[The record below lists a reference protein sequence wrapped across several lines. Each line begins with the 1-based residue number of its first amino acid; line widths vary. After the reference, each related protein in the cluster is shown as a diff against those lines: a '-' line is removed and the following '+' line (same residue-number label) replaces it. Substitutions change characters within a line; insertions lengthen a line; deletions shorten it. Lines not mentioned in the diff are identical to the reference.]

1 MAAPDTAP
9 AAVPS
14 AAASAAYASQVRSGV
29 VHTPGV
35 RYGVRT
41 NSADRF
47 SPLAWPDPAHPQDT
61 PAAFPQNPG
70 SMDWLLGPALERLP
84 QHEDAFQLNIWAPAG
99 ARNAPVLV
107 FLPGGAYISG
117 AGTADWYDGHRLSG
131 EGGIVVITVNYRLG
145 AAGLLGPDGMEN
157 RLLEDLLQALR
168 WIRANVAGFGGNP
181 DDVTLAGQSAGAWLA
196 FALASA
202 EAARG
207 LFRRAAFFSLPFQPP
222 LTPSAA
228 RQREDIFNGAMTSDP
243 AFAGAEEVLAAQREV
258 DRAYA
263 GRGLGLQPVADGV
276 LVPAD
281 LADFSAAADR
291 LHVEAILLSSTEDEA
306 AAMLRGLPVPAVSPE
321 MATGFIAERF
331 EDPGAAA
338 AFIDNRI
345 PGATN
350 HARMVEAMSLHEFR
364 MTATELAA
372 SASAGGVPATL
383 LRFAVPSQLDGV
395 GSPHNFDLPFLFGN
409 REGWEDAPMLAGFAS
424 ADFEAVSAE
433 LRALVLG
440 FVTGGVAR
448 RPDGSAVPAY
458 DPARPQMLRL
468 AADGAE
474 PAVPEVGPAR
484 R

>member
-1 MAAPDTAP
+1 MASTDAAPAP
-9 AAVPS
+9 NT
-14 AAASAAYASQVRSGV
+14 AASAACASRVHNGV

-35 RYGVRT
+35 LYGVRT
-41 NSADRF
+41 DSADRF
-47 SPLAWPDPAHPQDT
+47 SALSWPDLGVPQDA
-61 PAAFPQNPG
+61 PARFPQNPG

-84 QHEDAFQLNIWAPAG
+84 QHDDAFQLNIWAPVG

-117 AGTADWYDGHRLSG
+117 AGTADWYNGHRLSG

-157 RLLEDLLQALR
+157 RLLGDVLQALR

-222 LTPSAA
+222 LTQPGAQ
-228 RQREDIFNGAMTSDP
+228 QRADIFFAAMTSDP
-243 AFAGAEEVLAAQREV
+243 AAAEAGEMLAAQREV
-258 DRAYA
+258 ERAYA

-281 LADFSAAADR
+281 LADFAAAAER
-291 LHVEAILLSSTEDEA
+291 LHVESILLSSTENEA
-306 AAMLRGLPVPAVSPE
+306 AAMLHGLPVPAVSPE
-321 MATGFIAERF
+321 MAAGFMAERF

-338 AFIDNRI
+338 AFIDDRI

-350 HARMVEAMSLHEFR
+350 HARMVEAMSLYEFR

-372 SASAGGVPATL
+372 SASAGGIPATL
-383 LRFAVPSQLDGV
+383 LRFAVPSPMGGV

-409 REGWEDAPMLAGFAS
+409 PDGWEDAPMLAGFAP
-424 ADFEAVSAE
+424 ADFETVSAE

-440 FVTGGVAR
+440 FVAGGVAR

-458 DPARPQMLRL
+458 DPSRPLMLRL
-468 AADGAE
+468 GVEGVE
-474 PAVPEVGPAR
+474 PAVPEARLAR